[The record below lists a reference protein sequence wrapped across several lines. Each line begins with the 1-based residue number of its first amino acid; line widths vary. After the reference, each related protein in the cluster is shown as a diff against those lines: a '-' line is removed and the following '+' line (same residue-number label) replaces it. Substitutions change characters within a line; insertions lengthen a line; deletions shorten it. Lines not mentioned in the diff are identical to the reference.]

1 MTNDILSWE
10 RNASVF
16 WFTIIIAKF
25 FLAPFFRI
33 RTLGM
38 EHLPTQNAFI
48 LLPKHQRWE
57 DIPLLSLA
65 TPRPLYYVA
74 KYELFLNPISRWL
87 LTSLGGIP
95 LNRKRPM
102 ESRWAL
108 QRMIGYLK
116 KGEGIVIFPEGTY
129 YRDKMGP
136 GHSGLIRMIISR
148 SRVPFIPVGIN
159 YSKKRGRTRVQINF
173 GGSIYADGSAKAD
186 DLLRQVM
193 TEIAKLSGL

>member
-1 MTNDILSWE
+1 M
-10 RNASVF
+10 
-16 WFTIIIAKF
+16 
-25 FLAPFFRI
+25 
-33 RTLGM
+33 
-38 EHLPTQNAFI
+38 
-48 LLPKHQRWE
+48 
-57 DIPLLSLA
+57 
-65 TPRPLYYVA
+65 A

-102 ESRWAL
+102 ESRRAL

-159 YSKKRGRTRVQINF
+159 YSKKRGRTLAQINF
-173 GGSIYADGSAKAD
+173 SGSIYADGSAKAD
-186 DLLRQVM
+186 DLLRQIM

>member
-16 WFTIIIAKF
+16 WLTSIIAKF

-33 RTLGM
+33 STQGI

-65 TPRPLYYVA
+65 TPRPLYYMA

-87 LTSLGGIP
+87 LTSMGGIP

-102 ESRWAL
+102 ESRRAL

-159 YSKKRGRTRVQINF
+159 YTKKRGRTLAQINF

-186 DLLRQVM
+186 DLLRQIM